1 MSGRPDSE
9 HEQAILRAFI
19 VFVVFV
25 YFFSPLYANG
35 IDNPATVFAARI
47 AVSLALGCSIIILLA
62 IVCWPGK
69 SVARRFIGMLLDL
82 GATSYSM
89 AVSGETGLPLI
100 GLYLW
105 VTMGNGFRFG
115 TNYLAA
121 ATILSIIG
129 FSAVSV
135 FSDYWA
141 AHRTLSTSM
150 LIVLTVLP
158 MYMATLLRKL
168 NSAIDSAT
176 VASRAKSQF
185 VANMSHELRTPL
197 NGVIGMSDL
206 LIDTPLDAEQ
216 REITRTIH
224 ASVRTLLGLI
234 ENVLD
239 FSRIEAGKLN
249 IEIAEFDLH
258 RLMHDT
264 ALLFEPQA
272 CKKGLVFAAYVAP
285 ETPFML
291 SGDAAHIHQ
300 VLVNL
305 IGNAI
310 KFTATGRIDVK
321 VAPVTDDVA
330 DTLKLRFEVTDTGI
344 GIPQAAQMR
353 IFDTF
358 TQADAS
364 TSRRFGGS
372 GLGTAIARQLVQQ
385 MGGHI
390 GVQSSEGAGATF
402 WFELPFER
410 RAAIRQDGVIVDKLR
425 RVRVLAIV
433 TPELAAEIDPTL
445 TGWRLA
451 HDCVR
456 GAAQAFGKL
465 AQASLQQV
473 PHRVV
478 LVQRRQID
486 IPPERFAVAARAL
499 QPSGKFSLVL
509 IDANVDGRKQEQWLR
524 CGYSAVLP
532 EPLDKTQL
540 FNAIHAAHTDH
551 EPQEN
556 VVSLADH
563 YRQTGAGRRLNIL
576 VAEDNLV
583 NQKVIKGVL
592 ERAEHKVY
600 VADNGEQAL
609 DALAQEQP
617 RFDLFIADM
626 QMPVMSGIDAVK
638 ASRFMDTCSA
648 LPVIMLT
655 ANATREAMDQCKEA
669 GANAF
674 LTKPID
680 ARKLLDTIAALMLTG
695 GVGSARSA
703 VPQTSPATATS
714 HNADTQ
720 LDESALDRL
729 SLLGS
734 GHDFVRELV
743 EGFTRD
749 GARLMASVRHA
760 VAEQDYPE
768 FQDAAHALKG
778 TAGELGGTQLVRLCA
793 AAQQLKPYEMST
805 AKSSELAAHIET
817 SFGSTCVRLTEYVD
831 RPRNVMR

>member
-1 MSGRPDSE
+1 
-9 HEQAILRAFI
+9 
-19 VFVVFV
+19 
-25 YFFSPLYANG
+25 
-35 IDNPATVFAARI
+35 
-47 AVSLALGCSIIILLA
+47 
-62 IVCWPGK
+62 
-69 SVARRFIGMLLDL
+69 
-82 GATSYSM
+82 
-89 AVSGETGLPLI
+89 
-100 GLYLW
+100 
-105 VTMGNGFRFG
+105 MGNGFRYG
-115 TNYLAA
+115 TGFLAA

-135 FSDYWA
+135 LSDYWA

-150 LIVLTVLP
+150 LIVLTVLL
-158 MYMATLLRKL
+158 MYMATLQRKL
-168 NSAIDSAT
+168 NDAIDTAT
-176 VASRAKSQF
+176 LASRAKSQF

-206 LIDTPLDAEQ
+206 LIDTPLNTEQ
-216 REITRTIH
+216 REITHTIH
-224 ASVRTLLGLI
+224 ASAHTLLGLI
-234 ENVLD
+234 ENILD
-239 FSRIEAGKLN
+239 LSRIEAGKLN
-249 IEIAEFDLH
+249 IEIADFDLH
-258 RLMHDT
+258 RLMRDT

-272 CKKGLVFAAYVAP
+272 RKNGSVFAVYVAP

-291 SGDAAHIHQ
+291 RGDAAHIHQ

-310 KFTATGRIDVK
+310 KFTTTGRIDVK

-330 DTLKLRFEVTDTGI
+330 DTLKLRFEVIDTGI

-358 TQADAS
+358 TQADTS
-364 TSRRFGGS
+364 TSRRYGGS

-385 MGGHI
+385 MGGQI
-390 GVQSSEGAGATF
+390 GVQSSEGVGTRF
-402 WFELPFER
+402 WFDLPFER
-410 RAAIRQDGVIVDKLR
+410 RVAVRQDGVILDSLR
-425 RVRVLAIV
+425 RVRVLAIADAA
-433 TPELAAEIDPTL
+433 LAAEIEPTL
-445 TGWRLA
+445 DGWRLA
-451 HDCVR
+451 HECVR
-456 GAAQAFGKL
+456 DAAQAFASL
-465 AQASLQQV
+465 AQASAQQS

-486 IPPERFAVAARAL
+486 IAPERFALAARRL
-499 QPSGKFSLVL
+499 QPSGKISLLL
-509 IDANVDGRKQEQWLR
+509 IDANDDAQMVEKWLR

-532 EPLDKTQL
+532 EPLDQTLL
-540 FNAIHAAHTDH
+540 FNAIHAAHTDYG
-551 EPQEN
+551 PQEN

-563 YRQTGAGRRLNIL
+563 YRQSGAGQRFTIL
-576 VAEDNLV
+576 VAEDNEV
-583 NQKVIKGVL
+583 NQKVIKGIL
-592 ERAEHKVY
+592 ERAGHKVH
-600 VADNGEQAL
+600 VVENGELAL
-609 DALAQEQP
+609 DALAHGQT

-626 QMPVMSGIDAVK
+626 QMPVLSGIDAVK
-638 ASRFMDTCSA
+638 ASRFIDTRGE

-674 LTKPID
+674 LTKPVD
-680 ARKLLDTIAALMLTG
+680 ARKLLDTIAALMITG
-695 GVGSARSA
+695 GVGSPQRAA
-703 VPQTSPATATS
+703 TQTSPATATS
-714 HNADTQ
+714 HNADMQ

-729 SLLGS
+729 SQLGS
-734 GHDFVRELV
+734 GRNFVRELV

-778 TAGELGGTQLVRLCA
+778 TASELGGTQLVRLCV

-805 AKSSELAAHIET
+805 PMSSELAARIE
-817 SFGSTCVRLTEYVD
+817 SCFDSTCIKLTEYVD

>member
-9 HEQAILRAFI
+9 HEQAILRVII
-19 VFVVFV
+19 VAIVCV
-25 YFFSPLYANG
+25 YFFSPIYGNG
-35 IDNPATVFAARI
+35 VDTAHLLVTRVAIGSVLAF
-47 AVSLALGCSIIILLA
+47 SLAILVGIIL
-62 IVCWPGK
+62 WPAK
-69 SVARRFIGMLLDL
+69 SRVRRLLGMVNDL
-82 GATSYSM
+82 GATSFFLALGGEM
-89 AVSGETGLPLI
+89 ATPL
-100 GLYLW
+100 LAVYLW
-105 VTMGNGFRFG
+105 VTMGNGFRYG
-115 TNYLAA
+115 LKYLLASSVVGNVGFIGVILFNDYWSSQPILSVSVLIMLIALPLYA
-121 ATILSIIG
+121 AT
-129 FSAVSV
+129 
-135 FSDYWA
+135 
-141 AHRTLSTSM
+141 
-150 LIVLTVLP
+150 LI
-158 MYMATLLRKL
+158 RKL
-168 NSAIDSAT
+168 NAAIEQANL
-176 VASRAKSQF
+176 ASRAKSQF

-206 LIDTPLDAEQ
+206 LIDTPLDTEQ
-216 REITRTIH
+216 REIARTIH
-224 ASVRTLLGLI
+224 ASAHTLLGLI
-234 ENVLD
+234 ENILD
-239 FSRIEAGKLN
+239 FSKIEAGKLN
-249 IEIAEFDLH
+249 VQIADFDLH
-258 RLMHDT
+258 RLMRDT

-272 CKKGLVFAAYVAP
+272 RKKGLEFAAYVAP
-285 ETPFML
+285 QTPFML
-291 SGDAAHIHQ
+291 RGDAAHIHQ

-321 VAPVTDDVA
+321 VAPVPDEVA
-330 DTLKLRFEVTDTGI
+330 DALKLRFEVVDTGI
-344 GIPQAAQMR
+344 GIAEAAQAK

-364 TSRRFGGS
+364 TSRRYGGS
-372 GLGTAIARQLVQQ
+372 GLGTAIARQLVHQ
-385 MGGHI
+385 MGGQI
-390 GVQSSEGAGATF
+390 GVRSSEGVGTTF

-410 RAAIRQDGVIVDKLR
+410 RVAIRKDGVILDKLR

-433 TPELAAEIDPTL
+433 SPELAAEINPAL
-445 TGWRLA
+445 AGWRLA
-451 HDCVR
+451 HDCVQD
-456 GAAQAFGKL
+456 AAQAFAKL
-465 AQASLQQV
+465 AQAAAQQL

-486 IPPERFAVAARAL
+486 IAPERFAVAARAL

-509 IDANVDGRKQEQWLR
+509 IDTKVDALQEEESLR

-532 EPLDKTQL
+532 EPLDKTLL

-576 VAEDNLV
+576 VAEDNEV

-592 ERAEHKVY
+592 ERAEHKVHL
-600 VADNGEQAL
+600 VDNGELAL
-609 DALAQEQP
+609 DTLAHGQT

-626 QMPVMSGIDAVK
+626 QMPVMSGIEVVK
-638 ASRFMDTCSA
+638 ATRFIDTQREV
-648 LPVIMLT
+648 PVIMLT

-680 ARKLLDTIAALMLTG
+680 ARKLLDTIAALMMAGGDAAAKNALSQPGAHAPSSQTG
-695 GVGSARSA
+695 
-703 VPQTSPATATS
+703 
-714 HNADTQ
+714 DIQ
-720 LDESALDRL
+720 LEESALDRL
-729 SLLGS
+729 SKLGS
-734 GHDFVRELV
+734 GRDFVRELV

-778 TAGELGGTQLVRLCA
+778 TASELGGTQLVRLCVE
-793 AAQQLKPYEMST
+793 AQQLKPYEMSS
-805 AKSSELAAHIET
+805 AKTSELATRIET
-817 SFGSTCVRLTEYVD
+817 CFDSTCIRLTEYVD
-831 RPRNVMR
+831 RQRNVMR

>member
-1 MSGRPDSE
+1 
-9 HEQAILRAFI
+9 
-19 VFVVFV
+19 
-25 YFFSPLYANG
+25 
-35 IDNPATVFAARI
+35 
-47 AVSLALGCSIIILLA
+47 
-62 IVCWPGK
+62 
-69 SVARRFIGMLLDL
+69 MLLDL
-82 GATSYSM
+82 GATSYGM

-100 GLYLW
+100 GVYLW
-105 VTMGNGFRFG
+105 VTMGNGFRYG
-115 TNYLAA
+115 TAFLAA
-121 ATILSIIG
+121 ATIISIIG

-135 FSDYWA
+135 LSDYWA

-150 LIVLTVLP
+150 LIVLTALP

-168 NSAIDSAT
+168 NDAIDTAT
-176 VASRAKSQF
+176 LASRAKSQF

-206 LIDTPLDAEQ
+206 LIDTPLNTEQ

-224 ASVRTLLGLI
+224 ASAHTLLGLI
-234 ENVLD
+234 ENILD
-239 FSRIEAGKLN
+239 LSRIEAGKLN
-249 IEIAEFDLH
+249 IEIADFDLH
-258 RLMHDT
+258 RLMRDT

-272 CKKGLVFAAYVAP
+272 RKNGLVFAVYVAP

-291 SGDAAHIHQ
+291 RGDAAHIHQ

-310 KFTATGRIDVK
+310 KFTTTGRIDVK

-330 DTLKLRFEVTDTGI
+330 DTLKLRFEVIDTGI

-358 TQADAS
+358 TQADTS
-364 TSRRFGGS
+364 TSRRYGGS

-385 MGGHI
+385 MGGQI
-390 GVQSSEGAGATF
+390 GVQSSEGAGTTF
-402 WFELPFER
+402 WFDLPFER
-410 RAAIRQDGVIVDKLR
+410 RVAARQDGVILDTLR
-425 RVRVLAIV
+425 FVRVLAIV
-433 TPELAAEIDPTL
+433 DAELAAEIEPAL
-445 TGWRLA
+445 AGWRLA

-456 GAAQAFGKL
+456 EAAQAFASL
-465 AQASLQQV
+465 AQASAQQL
-473 PHRVV
+473 PHWVV

-486 IPPERFAVAARAL
+486 IAPERFAVAARAL
-499 QPSGKFSLVL
+499 QPSGKLSLVL
-509 IDANVDGRKQEQWLR
+509 IDANDDALKHEEWLR
-524 CGYSAVLP
+524 CGYTAVLP
-532 EPLDKTQL
+532 EPLNKTLL

-551 EPQEN
+551 EPREN
-556 VVSLADH
+556 VLSLADH

-583 NQKVIKGVL
+583 NQRVIKGVL
-592 ERAEHKVY
+592 ERAEHKGY

-609 DALAQEQP
+609 DALAREQP

-626 QMPVMSGIDAVK
+626 QMPVMSGIDVVK
-638 ASRFMDTCSA
+638 ACRFMETRGN

-655 ANATREAMDQCKEA
+655 ANATREAMEQCRQA

-674 LTKPID
+674 LTKPIN
-680 ARKLLDTIAALMLTG
+680 ARKLLDTIAALMMANSDASAKNA
-695 GVGSARSA
+695 VAQSSAPPGSS
-703 VPQTSPATATS
+703 Q
-714 HNADTQ
+714 NADLQ

-734 GHDFVRELV
+734 GRDFVRELV

-760 VAEQDYPE
+760 VTEQDYPE

-778 TAGELGGTQLVRLCA
+778 TASELGGTQLVRLCV

-805 AKSSELAAHIET
+805 AKSSELAARIET
-817 SFGSTCVRLTEYVD
+817 CFNSTCIRLTEYVD